1 MNRII
6 KFRIWD
12 RQAQAWAENDCSLH
26 CFSNWQI
33 DPFTGQLTD
42 FVGAIDGDRETRYNA
57 NPAPDYYFRGSEI
70 VNEPRYVLVQ
80 FTGMKDKNGVEIYE
94 GDILERIYDVSCYKL
109 KNGEILEGC
118 EPGNFMVKKSV
129 LSEVKWS
136 GIGFDLGVKIQ
147 IGWRKKN
154 TFKVIGNIFENPELL
169 KQ

>member
-1 MNRII
+1 MVSCAAQDGGKRAAMNITNNMREL

-12 RQAQAWAENDCSLH
+12 RQAKAWSENDCSLH

-57 NPAPDYYFRGSEI
+57 NPAPNYYFRGSEI

-94 GDILERIYDVSCYKL
+94 GDFIRFEKQ
-109 KNGEILEGC
+109 EGVWSDQL
-118 EPGNFMVKKSV
+118 NTIT
-129 LSEVKWS
+129 EVKYPFIC
-136 GIGFDLGVKIQ
+136 GNAYLGE
-147 IGWRKKN
+147 
-154 TFKVIGNIFENPELL
+154 VIGNVMENPELL
-169 KQ
+169 EA

>member
-1 MNRII
+1 MVSCAAQDGGKRAAMNITNNMREL

-12 RQAQAWAENDCSLH
+12 RQAKAWAENDCSLH

-57 NPAPDYYFRGSEI
+57 NPAPNYYFRGSEI

-94 GDILERIYDVSCYKL
+94 GDFIRFEKQ
-109 KNGEILEGC
+109 EGVWSDQL
-118 EPGNFMVKKSV
+118 NTIT
-129 LSEVKWS
+129 EVKYPFIC
-136 GIGFDLGVKIQ
+136 GNAYLGE
-147 IGWRKKN
+147 
-154 TFKVIGNIFENPELL
+154 VIGNVMKNPELL
-169 KQ
+169 KA

>member
-1 MNRII
+1 MNREI

-12 RQAQAWAENDCSLH
+12 KQAKAWAENDCSLH

-80 FTGMKDKNGVEIYE
+80 FTGMKDKNGVQIYE
-94 GDILERIYDVSCYKL
+94 GDILEIWDSRKL
-109 KNGEILEGC
+109 PVKFGEYFTGFERRDSHNGWYLA
-118 EPGNFMVKKSV
+118 
-129 LSEVKWS
+129 S
-136 GIGFDLGVKIQ
+136 GEAISDLALDERYAIDEYGV
-147 IGWRKKN
+147 
-154 TFKVIGNIFENPELL
+154 VIVGNIFENSELL
-169 KQ
+169 EQ

>member
-1 MNRII
+1 MASCAAQNGGKRAAMNTTNNMREI

-12 RQAQAWAENDCSLH
+12 RQAKAWAENDCSLH

-57 NPAPDYYFRGSEI
+57 NPAPNYYFRGSEI

-94 GDILERIYDVSCYKL
+94 GDFICFNKT
-109 KNGEILEGC
+109 EGLYSDQKY
-118 EPGNFMVKKSV
+118 PMVAATHPYVQNRSH
-129 LSEVKWS
+129 
-136 GIGFDLGVKIQ
+136 LG
-147 IGWRKKN
+147 
-154 TFKVIGNIFENPELL
+154 KVIGNSFENPELL
-169 KQ
+169 EA

>member
-1 MNRII
+1 MREI

-57 NPAPDYYFRGSEI
+57 NPAPNYYFRGSEI

-80 FTGMKDKNGVEIYE
+80 FTGMKDKNNLKEVYE
-94 GDILERIYDVSCYKL
+94 GDIIDKH
-109 KNGEILEGC
+109 
-118 EPGNFMVKKSV
+118 
-129 LSEVKWS
+129 
-136 GIGFDLGVKIQ
+136 
-147 IGWRKKN
+147 
-154 TFKVIGNIFENPELL
+154 GNIKGSVYQMDEEETDTVIQGFGTKTWCETYRRAILL
-169 KQ
+169 GLRDSE